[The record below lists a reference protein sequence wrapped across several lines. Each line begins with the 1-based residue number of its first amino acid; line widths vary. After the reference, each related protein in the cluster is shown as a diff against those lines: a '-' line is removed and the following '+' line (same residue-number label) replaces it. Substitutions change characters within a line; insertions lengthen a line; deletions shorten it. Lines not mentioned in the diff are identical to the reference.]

1 MELSKTSF
9 LMVPD
14 LSVAPFQIEAD
25 MPKFLIDLVVC
36 DYLFF
41 LISSKHVGSNDK
53 SSFLFRSF
61 FESSYFAKYLIK
73 TDHLFELNRL
83 KSV

>member
-1 MELSKTSF
+1 
-9 LMVPD
+9 MVPD

-25 MPKFLIDLVVC
+25 MPLISIDLVVC
-36 DYLFF
+36 NYLFP
-41 LISSKHVGSNDK
+41 LIYSKHVGSNDK
-53 SSFLFRSF
+53 NNFLFRSF